1 MQPISGVVSG
11 SVRQP
16 VPVKDECVPEK
27 KAADEKKEGTCI
39 CNTDKVDREIEKLK
53 KRKAELEQQI
63 HSETDEGKRK
73 NLEKERAQI
82 ERELSQKDNDAYR
95 RRHAVYTYA

>member
-1 MQPISGVVSG
+1 MIVSV
-11 SVRQP
+11 SW
-16 VPVKDECVPEK
+16 
-27 KAADEKKEGTCI
+27 
-39 CNTDKVDREIEKLK
+39 
-53 KRKAELEQQI
+53 AELEQQI

-73 NLEKERAQI
+73 NLEKELAQI

>member
-39 CNTDKVDREIEKLK
+39 CNTDKVDREI
-53 KRKAELEQQI
+53 
-63 HSETDEGKRK
+63 
-73 NLEKERAQI
+73 
-82 ERELSQKDNDAYR
+82 
-95 RRHAVYTYA
+95 